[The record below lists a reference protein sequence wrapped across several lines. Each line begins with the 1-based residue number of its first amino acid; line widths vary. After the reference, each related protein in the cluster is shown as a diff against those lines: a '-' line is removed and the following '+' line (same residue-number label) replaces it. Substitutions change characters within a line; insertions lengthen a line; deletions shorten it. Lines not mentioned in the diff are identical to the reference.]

1 LQGGGPRSSSASAET
16 EETVRRLNFAASSS
30 KLFARAPRASGV
42 AARGNSKAQQPT
54 HNQTVDQADEVEM
67 TLNEH
72 LATLSDEE
80 LERLALFA
88 AGLALGLALVVIV
101 RAIVEEW
108 VISSDLADRERVRE
122 ILREM
127 LDKRRDSEPQES
139 PPPIRTG
146 YSITQNAAAAGR
158 LDS

>member
-1 LQGGGPRSSSASAET
+1 
-16 EETVRRLNFAASSS
+16 
-30 KLFARAPRASGV
+30 
-42 AARGNSKAQQPT
+42 
-54 HNQTVDQADEVEM
+54 M

-88 AGLALGLALVVIV
+88 CGLALGLALIVIA

-127 LDKRRDSEPQES
+127 LDKRPQES
-139 PPPIRTG
+139 PPPIRTC
-146 YSITQNAAAAGR
+146 YSITQNAAAAAAAGR